1 MSVLERGNRLILQ
14 AVELLNEVSVDATPD
29 DIEFITHVIDNRA
42 RLLADAKTMV
52 IVASDLEGR
61 LIHHE
66 GTIH

>member
-29 DIEFITHVIDNRA
+29 DIEFIAHVIDNRA
-42 RLLADAKTMV
+42 RLLADAKTIV

>member
-1 MSVLERGNRLILQ
+1 MSVLEQGNRLILQ
-14 AVELLNEVSVDATPD
+14 AVELLNEVSPSDTPGVV
-29 DIEFITHVIDNRA
+29 EFTTHVIDNRA
-42 RLLADAKTMV
+42 RLIADAKTIV

>member
-1 MSVLERGNRLILQ
+1 MSVLEQGNRLILQ
-14 AVELLNEVSVDATPD
+14 AVELLNEVSPSDTPGVV
-29 DIEFITHVIDNRA
+29 EFTTHVIDNRE
-42 RLLADAKTMV
+42 RLIADAKTIV

>member
-1 MSVLERGNRLILQ
+1 MNVLEQGNRLILQ
-14 AVELLNEVSVDATPD
+14 AVELLNEVSPSDTPGVV
-29 DIEFITHVIDNRA
+29 EFTTHVIDNRE
-42 RLLADAKTMV
+42 RLIADAKTIV

>member
-1 MSVLERGNRLILQ
+1 VSVLEQGNRLILQ
-14 AVELLNEVSVDATPD
+14 AVELLNEVSPSDTPGVV
-29 DIEFITHVIDNRA
+29 EFTTHVIDNRA
-42 RLLADAKTMV
+42 RLIADAKTIV

>member
-1 MSVLERGNRLILQ
+1 MNVLEQGNRLILQ
-14 AVELLNEVSVDATPD
+14 AVELLNEVSPSDTPGE
-29 DIEFITHVIDNRA
+29 IEFIAHVIDNRD